1 MGDGLVQF
9 VTICGRLQRET
20 RQNRGR
26 SGRRLTVAKNLTREI
41 ETTRTGILEAYP
53 SKEVCPHEELLEG
66 FAFPSGFSSL
76 PLSSCPPHRRSRH
89 CATLTNEEGTKLY
102 LAVVVSYHIVGDGS
116 RKYEEDALAE
126 PVALVL
132 GSTKPL
138 FSYLSHLAV
147 TITDACLL
155 GNPAVLP
162 LERAVQWAVHSI
174 PLPLTKDSTVS
185 TCFNKQ
191 REWFRG
197 NASTSLPPM
206 DVNPGILLYSLG
218 IDSLLALMCCFMS
231 ETKILFVS
239 SSLSA
244 IAPAIE
250 AFVCLMYPFRWPH
263 LYVPLLPHTMADVIA
278 APVPYIL
285 GVHKELLVEQPE
297 DTVLV
302 DLDIGN
308 ISVQTDVTPAPKV
321 ELNTLKE
328 TLLHVTRSPKAI
340 LQRQRKWTDK
350 QRSSFFARKTINLG
364 SKRGRSASLDDVGRA
379 RSKAQTPDLSHLGME
394 LTDTATATVRT
405 ACGYAFWSICSP
417 VMKAAEA
424 GEGKATDVHARDA
437 DGKEWHISTAVLD
450 SLDGERKPFF
460 QVFKQS
466 QIFVELL
473 DRHVS
478 RDESLVEFEN
488 IGETYPALVKT
499 VEGSKAQEQQQSR
512 KRGGL
517 SRFLRSDSKR
527 EVPTDLLLAAMGSDR
542 RARGLASSCAGA
554 ELSGREVT
562 FYCRDPSQ
570 EGLSGAVTTPF
581 FARKSFASELLEA
594 RDGVDPFPESLLQP
608 TDESASA
615 ADLHLFI
622 INLDTGEKVPLT
634 VDEE

>member
-1 MGDGLVQF
+1 MFNVP
-9 VTICGRLQRET
+9 VSMASPICAPSTPHNGRRDCSTCSLHSGCAQRVSGKRIDNRKLDGRLLLQHL
-20 RQNRGR
+20 
-26 SGRRLTVAKNLTREI
+26 LTFCFT
-41 ETTRTGILEAYP
+41 
-53 SKEVCPHEELLEG
+53 
-66 FAFPSGFSSL
+66 
-76 PLSSCPPHRRSRH
+76 SCR
-89 CATLTNEEGTKLY
+89 
-102 LAVVVSYHIVGDGS
+102 
-116 RKYEEDALAE
+116 
-126 PVALVL
+126 
-132 GSTKPL
+132 
-138 FSYLSHLAV
+138 
-147 TITDACLL
+147 
-155 GNPAVLP
+155 
-162 LERAVQWAVHSI
+162 
-174 PLPLTKDSTVS
+174 
-185 TCFNKQ
+185 
-191 REWFRG
+191 
-197 NASTSLPPM
+197 
-206 DVNPGILLYSLG
+206 
-218 IDSLLALMCCFMS
+218 
-231 ETKILFVS
+231 
-239 SSLSA
+239 
-244 IAPAIE
+244 
-250 AFVCLMYPFRWPH
+250 
-263 LYVPLLPHTMADVIA
+263 
-278 APVPYIL
+278 
-285 GVHKELLVEQPE
+285 LLVEQPE

-615 ADLHLFI
+615 ADSGRRVAQIYFLCLIAPSTLLSKRGSLSSNTLNSLFFPLFVHVKAAAVSSMASAAPSPLFGVTASI
-622 INLDTGEKVPLT
+622 SSRQYAEGEGRPGSSVLSMSTRVTHPPPLLT
-634 VDEE
+634 LKEMRFDRTTARDSKGAS